1 MKIRS
6 VRAFTVLSCSSTD
19 HQLGIWNWTGYPA
32 FSAFT
37 GWESILFVLT
47 PHAQVQKSLSRP
59 IAFNKSAEVRDNRVT
74 EALYDSHPTERR
86 QERQAY
92 CAKGWIVNF
101 WLVWSKS
108 CISCW
113 CLAGA
118 SQSAEARDRG
128 WRWPQAGTW
137 VFSLRF
143 TRLIAAVVLR
153 LKSNEHC
160 QHTSTMDGRNPP
172 PAMCKAF

>member
-1 MKIRS
+1 MDLELNRIS
-6 VRAFTVLSCSSTD
+6 CLLSATVYWLGVR
-19 HQLGIWNWTGYPA
+19 
-32 FSAFT
+32 
-37 GWESILFVLT
+37 FVLT

-74 EALYDSHPTERR
+74 EALYSHPTERR
-86 QERQAY
+86 QAGEVY

-101 WLVWSKS
+101 WQVWSKS
-108 CISCW
+108 CIFCY
-113 CLAGA
+113 CLAGP

-137 VFSLRF
+137 MLSLWCMQL
-143 TRLIAAVVLR
+143 TVTVVSR

-160 QHTSTMDGRNPP
+160 QHFTVLLWMEQIHHLRCAKLS
-172 PAMCKAF
+172 K